1 MDKKA
6 GMEGKICFDCLRETI
21 FSAKTILSQ
30 WSGKQQQEQQEQHT
44 FNMSNFRFQFFVPVN

>member
-6 GMEGKICFDCLRETI
+6 GMEGKICFDYLRETI
-21 FSAKTILSQ
+21 FSTKTILSQ